1 MKPKLV
7 VLQIS
12 YQFQFHTAGLEV
24 CQNSLGKEIQLSIG
38 SLLPELRDLTANSF
52 PSFPTHSDE
61 HCLFID
67 ARVLKEGNSTE
78 GGEEGNDGLEAI
90 VGDQRRK
97 RTLWLQMLH
106 NYKKSLLISKLIPDG
121 RHGGLGWKSGPSHT
135 KQVMCP
141 EQGQLLSPARPAGP
155 CGLAI

>member
-1 MKPKLV
+1 MASLILLPFVLPPKPQTKQKQWEGSLRNADHTVSFLWYQEEQGKGREWNREQSRHWVEWPTKAWIPDFQFADGDLKKKKKATLKPKLV

-52 PSFPTHSDE
+52 PSFPTHSDD

-67 ARVLKEGNSTE
+67 AGF
-78 GGEEGNDGLEAI
+78 
-90 VGDQRRK
+90 
-97 RTLWLQMLH
+97 
-106 NYKKSLLISKLIPDG
+106 
-121 RHGGLGWKSGPSHT
+121 
-135 KQVMCP
+135 
-141 EQGQLLSPARPAGP
+141 
-155 CGLAI
+155 